1 MYFSNVILAAGA
13 LVPLVSAHGGDGI
26 PHIVGLNVKDLKGRD
41 MLSNLKS
48 RIAAAKHQAHGEI
61 QGMER
66 RQDDKRCGAQY
77 GSCAAGECCSGSGWC
92 GTTADYCYSPG
103 CDWKYGPGCNEN
115 KTPKGLNTSTIARPK
130 NGNVPYGGG
139 GIYSCNKAG
148 TIALTFDDGPFKGY
162 TSHILD
168 LFKSYNAK
176 GTFFITGANINK
188 GQIDETPEHAD
199 VIKRMH
205 AEGHQIASHTWTHLD
220 LDKITPVERKNQ
232 MWKLEMAIR
241 NIVGFFPTYMR
252 PPYSSCG
259 PASGCEKDMADL
271 GYHISYF
278 DVDTDDY
285 NQLTKENIQKSKDWF
300 KGNITANNA
309 KPATHDWLGIA
320 HDIHELTAYNLTEYM
335 LKTLTDLGYKAV
347 TMGECLNDPKENW
360 YRGGAG
366 GSPTVSEDP
375 SSTSTLAPEQEQL
388 VKGGEGAGGQD
399 GKSSA
404 GSLRHVLPS
413 LSLAFVLAVFWQ

>member
-1 MYFSNVILAAGA
+1 M
-13 LVPLVSAHGGDGI
+13 D
-26 PHIVGLNVKDLKGRD
+26 
-41 MLSNLKS
+41 
-48 RIAAAKHQAHGEI
+48 
-61 QGMER
+61 
-66 RQDDKRCGAQY
+66 
-77 GSCAAGECCSGSGWC
+77 
-92 GTTADYCYSPG
+92 
-103 CDWKYGPGCNEN
+103 
-115 KTPKGLNTSTIARPK
+115 
-130 NGNVPYGGG
+130 
-139 GIYSCNKAG
+139 
-148 TIALTFDDGPFKGY
+148 
-162 TSHILD
+162 
-168 LFKSYNAK
+168 
-176 GTFFITGANINK
+176 
-188 GQIDETPEHAD
+188 
-199 VIKRMH
+199 

-220 LDKITPVERKNQ
+220 LDKITPVERRNQ

-309 KPATHDWLGIA
+309 KPATNDWLGIA

-375 SSTSTLAPEQEQL
+375 SSTPTLTAEQEQL
-388 VKGGEGAGGQD
+388 ENGGEGTQGQD
-399 GKSSA
+399 GKSST
-404 GSLRHVLPS
+404 GSLRHFIPS